1 MLGAVRPH
9 PVMATITADP
19 QQPRACIKD
28 IKLGR
33 LPAGM
38 RVKIAP
44 ALLTVMTQ
52 GRQYAAG
59 FKAQR
64 YWQRAGRKQ
73 GHQGRDTCCHDQ
85 NNQGSKKRQNDN
97 RQSRWDERHWY

>member
-9 PVMATITADP
+9 PVMATITADA

-38 RVKIAP
+38 RVKIA
-44 ALLTVMTQ
+44 VE
-52 GRQYAAG
+52 
-59 FKAQR
+59 K
-64 YWQRAGRKQ
+64 
-73 GHQGRDTCCHDQ
+73 
-85 NNQGSKKRQNDN
+85 
-97 RQSRWDERHWY
+97 